1 MEDNTTYILKKYFP
15 FYSHPEK
22 SRFTALF
29 EELAKKENFSN
40 TSKSYKSLDII
51 TEEILLGRDR
61 RTSLIIK
68 GFPSEMSSQDVLSL
82 LHQFVNNI
90 NFFYIPPLIQEQKRY
105 MYAFVNLTNYK
116 SIIPLYIGLTNLR
129 DKYKSFYGYDFKEI
143 EIYYSKTQGQKALMK
158 KCYENKE

>member
-1 MEDNTTYILKKYFP
+1 MEDDITYILNKYFP

-22 SRFTALF
+22 SRFTELF
-29 EELAKKENFSN
+29 EELAKKDNLLN
-40 TSKSYKSLDII
+40 NSKPFKSLDIN
-51 TEEILLGRDR
+51 TEEILLGKDR

-68 GFPSEMSSQDVLSL
+68 GFPSEMRTQDVLL
-82 LHQFVNNI
+82 LLQQFANNI

-105 MYAFVNLTNYK
+105 MYAFVNLANYK

-129 DKYKSFYGYDFKEI
+129 NKYKSFYGYDFKEI

>member
-1 MEDNTTYILKKYFP
+1 MEDEITYILQKYFP

-22 SRFTALF
+22 SRFTGLF
-29 EELAKKENFSN
+29 EELAKKDSLSN

-51 TEEILLGRDR
+51 TDEILLGRDR

-68 GFPSEMSSQDVLSL
+68 GFPSEMRAQDVLL
-82 LHQFVNNI
+82 LLQQFTNNI

-105 MYAFVNLTNYK
+105 MYAFVNLANYK